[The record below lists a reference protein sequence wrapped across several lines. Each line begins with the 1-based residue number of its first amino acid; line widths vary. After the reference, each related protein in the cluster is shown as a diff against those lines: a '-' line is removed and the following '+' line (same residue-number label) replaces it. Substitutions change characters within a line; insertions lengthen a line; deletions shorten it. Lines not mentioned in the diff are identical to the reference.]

1 MKIKSRQMDFHEV
14 MKIERPAHR
23 KPKKPSRLL
32 SLVMRVAAIPDL
44 CAVKF
49 SYEKKN
55 MEKAGSGPYLILMN
69 HSSFLD
75 LEIASKILFP
85 KRYNI
90 VCTSDGFVGKE
101 GLMRNLGCIPT
112 RKFVSDISLIT
123 DIKYAIGKNKT
134 SVLMYPEA
142 SYSFDGTATP
152 LPRRMGVLFKA
163 LKVPVLMIT
172 TYGSFARD
180 PLYNN
185 LQKRKVKVRATIEC
199 LLSAEEVE
207 DRSIDEI
214 DAILDKAFS
223 FDYFSWQKENKV
235 KIDEPFRADG
245 LHRILYKCCRCGQE
259 GQMEGRGVE
268 LTCHACGMRWELD
281 EYGVLQE
288 KGAGGAREDGASG
301 SGLAVEPESSAAVA
315 LAGKEGKD
323 FSHIPSW
330 YAWERECVRKEIE
343 EGSYLL
349 ETDVDIGII
358 VDFKSLYMVGS
369 GTLRHDADGFAL
381 DGCDGQLHYTQSP
394 KENYSLYSDYFW
406 YEIGDVICI
415 GKKDCL
421 YYCFPKK
428 KDVVAKTRI
437 AAEELFKIER
447 AGREGRSV
455 R

>member
-1 MKIKSRQMDFHEV
+1 MGAGDVKIKTCKMDYDEV
-14 MKIERPAHR
+14 MALPRPSHR
-23 KPKKPSRLL
+23 KPKKPSRIL

-44 CAVKF
+44 RQVKF
-49 SYEKKN
+49 AYTKKN
-55 MEKAGSGPYLILMN
+55 MEKAGKGPFLILMN

-75 LEIASKILFP
+75 LEIASKIFFP
-85 KRYNI
+85 KRYHI

-101 GLMRNLGCIPT
+101 GLMRGLGCIPT
-112 RKFVSDISLIT
+112 QKFVSDITLIT
-123 DIKYAIGKNKT
+123 DMKHALQKKM

-163 LKVPVLMIT
+163 LGVPVLMVT

-185 LQKRKVKVRATIEC
+185 LQKRKVRVTAQLEC
-199 LLSAEEVE
+199 LLSSEEVKE
-207 DRSIDEI
+207 KTVEEI
-214 DAILDKAFS
+214 DTILDSAFA

-235 KIDEPFRADG
+235 KIDAPFRAHG
-245 LHRILYKCCRCGQE
+245 LNRILYKCACCKEE
-259 GQMEGRGVE
+259 GKMEGSGTM
-268 LTCHACGMRWELD
+268 LTCHACGKTWELN
-281 EYGVLQE
+281 EYGQLVGE
-288 KGAGGAREDGASG
+288 C
-301 SGLAVEPESSAAVA
+301 
-315 LAGKEGKD
+315 
-323 FSHIPSW
+323 FSHIPDW

-343 EGSYLL
+343 AGSYLL
-349 ETDVDIGII
+349 DTDVDIGII

-369 GTLRHDADGFAL
+369 GRLRHDAKGFVL
-381 DGCDGQLHYTQSP
+381 DGCDGKLHYTQSP
-394 KENYSLYSDYFW
+394 KENYSLYSDYYW

-428 KDVVAKTRI
+428 KDVVAKARI

-447 AGREGRSV
+447 RKPRV
-455 R
+455 P

>member
-1 MKIKSRQMDFHEV
+1 MKIKTCKMDYDEV
-14 MKIERPAHR
+14 IALPRPSHR
-23 KPKKPSRLL
+23 KPKKPSRIL

-44 CAVKF
+44 RQVKF
-49 SYEKKN
+49 AYTKKN
-55 MEKAGSGPYLILMN
+55 MEKAGKGPFLILMN

-75 LEIASKILFP
+75 LEIASKIFFP

-90 VCTSDGFVGKE
+90 VCTSDGLVGKE
-101 GLMRNLGCIPT
+101 GLMRGLGCIPT
-112 RKFVSDISLIT
+112 QKFVSDITLIT
-123 DIKYAIGKNKT
+123 DMKHALLNNKI

-163 LKVPVLMIT
+163 LGVPVLMVT

-185 LQKRKVKVRATIEC
+185 LQKRKVRVTAQLEC
-199 LLSAEEVE
+199 LLSSEEVKE
-207 DRSIDEI
+207 KTVEEI
-214 DAILDKAFS
+214 DTILDSAFA

-235 KIDEPFRADG
+235 KIDAPFRADG
-245 LHRILYKCCRCGQE
+245 LHRILYKCSCCGQE
-259 GQMEGRGVE
+259 GKMEGAGTG
-268 LTCHACGMRWELD
+268 LICHACGKTWELN
-281 EYGVLQE
+281 EYGQLVGE
-288 KGAGGAREDGASG
+288 C
-301 SGLAVEPESSAAVA
+301 
-315 LAGKEGKD
+315 
-323 FSHIPSW
+323 FSHIPDW

-343 EGSYLL
+343 DGSYLL
-349 ETDVDIGII
+349 DTDVDIGII

-369 GTLRHDADGFAL
+369 GHLTHGADGFVL
-381 DGCDGQLHYTQSP
+381 EGCDGRLHYTQSP
-394 KENYSLYSDYFW
+394 KENYSLYSDYYW

-428 KDVVAKTRI
+428 KDVVAKARI

-447 AGREGRSV
+447 RKPRV
-455 R
+455 P